1 MGSRLS
7 LTTRGAFALGVAP
20 SSAIA
25 GFILGAEELVLLSVA
40 LFVLLACGLVQCS
53 VRARMARSGWHIAVH
68 LPSSEI
74 AAGQDLSM
82 MVVLSASGRS
92 ASVPT
97 WLEDPTRNWRR
108 VRKATPPQARPS
120 LPNPSLARRLPRLE
134 EGETVAIEC
143 GPPTQQRGV
152 FTLRGLRHWCF
163 DSVGLFAQVLNVSPT
178 ATITVYPVPVDAG
191 LEDEL
196 LQGEEIHA
204 TTGTEPI
211 TGPVR
216 RQNSGDFAGLRP
228 YVPGDRL
235 RLLYWPALARS
246 GDLVVRDFE
255 DVVPSRVHLVVDV
268 RPVLGNE
275 GCEAALAVAA
285 GIGLRVLSL
294 GTMLELTTSAGDRV
308 AIGPG
313 TEGASALLR
322 AIAAV
327 DVLPT
332 PAPHGRRGAIS
343 APQQLDFPLTS
354 ATPLVVTTRIGAT
367 TLPGAL
373 GFSQLIIAA

>member
-40 LFVLLACGLVQCS
+40 LFALLACGLVQCS
-53 VRARMARSGWHIAVH
+53 ARARVARSGWHIAVH
-68 LPSSEI
+68 LPSSEVE
-74 AAGQDLSM
+74 AGQELSM

-92 ASVPT
+92 GSVPT
-97 WLEDPTRNWRR
+97 WLEDPARHWRR
-108 VRKATPPQARPS
+108 VRKANPPDTRRT
-120 LPNPSLARRLPRLE
+120 LPNPSLARPLPRLA
-134 EGETVAIEC
+134 EGETVAIAC
-143 GPPTQQRGV
+143 APPTQHRGV

-163 DSVGLFAQVLNVSPT
+163 DSVGLFAQVLNISPT
-178 ATITVYPVPVDAG
+178 ATITVFPVPVDAG

-196 LQGEEIHA
+196 LQGEEVHA

-211 TGPVR
+211 AGPAR
-216 RQNSGDFAGLRP
+216 RQSSGDFAGLRP

-255 DVVPSRVHLVVDV
+255 DIVPSRVYLVVDV
-268 RPVLGNE
+268 RPELGAP
-275 GCEAALAVAA
+275 GSEAALAVAA
-285 GIGLRVLSL
+285 GIGLQVLSR

-313 TEGASALLR
+313 TQGASALLR

-327 DVLPT
+327 DVLP
-332 PAPHGRRGAIS
+332 APIARRRRGMAN
-343 APQQLDFPLTS
+343 APDQRGFPPS
-354 ATPLVVTTRIGAT
+354 SGTPLVVTTGVGAG
-367 TLPGAL
+367 TLPKSF
-373 GFSQLIIAA
+373 GFRQLIIAA